1 MPIPTNRKTNKT
13 ILNMK
18 HPAIDPNIIP
28 INPYEIIFQKP
39 SAAII
44 LEIELY
50 IAPTVEPNHPT

>member
-18 HPAIDPNIIP
+18 HPAIDPSIIP
-28 INPYEIIFQKP
+28 INPYEIIFRKP

-44 LEIELY
+44 LEIEVY
-50 IAPTVEPNHPT
+50 IAPTVEPNHPK